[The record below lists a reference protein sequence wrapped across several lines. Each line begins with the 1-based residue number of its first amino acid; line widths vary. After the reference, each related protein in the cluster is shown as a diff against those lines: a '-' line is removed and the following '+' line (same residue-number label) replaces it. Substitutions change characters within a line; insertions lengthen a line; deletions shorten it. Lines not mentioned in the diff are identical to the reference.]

1 MREHDEKR
9 NFPRVKINNLLSYI
23 CIDENNGE
31 ADHGVG
37 RALDISQVGLLLES
51 RAPIE
56 SEKILLTTVTE
67 QNELLDIKG
76 RVAYCREAEP
86 KIFTTG
92 VQFLENQERI
102 RQIVVNM
109 IKIYNLEKNA

>member
-1 MREHDEKR
+1 MREQNEKR
-9 NFPRVKINNLLSYI
+9 KFPRVKINNLLSYI
-23 CIDENNGE
+23 CIDENNWE

-37 RALDISQVGLLLES
+37 RALDISQAGLLLES

-76 RVAYCREAEP
+76 RVAYCREVEP

-92 VQFLENQERI
+92 VQFLENKERI
-102 RQIVVNM
+102 REIVVNM
-109 IKIYNLEKNA
+109 IKIYNLEKNS